1 MLHYHNKPVILKY
14 IDRLPGIMYIVVRN
28 CISQVA
34 EAGFYEKDSF
44 LFTVDGL
51 FLFIPVIYNSLLE
64 SQSSTIGDYLILE
77 DT

>member
-1 MLHYHNKPVILKY
+1 MPS
-14 IDRLPGIMYIVVRN
+14 VRN
-28 CISQVA
+28 CISKVA

-64 SQSSTIGDYLILE
+64 SQSSTIGDFFNP
-77 DT
+77 

>member
-1 MLHYHNKPVILKY
+1 MT
-14 IDRLPGIMYIVVRN
+14 VRN

-64 SQSSTIGDYLILE
+64 SQSLTIGDYLILE
-77 DT
+77 DI

>member
-1 MLHYHNKPVILKY
+1 MKKKMIIIFFFSFEGWRY
-14 IDRLPGIMYIVVRN
+14 DRN

-51 FLFIPVIYNSLLE
+51 FLFIPVIYNSLNE
-64 SQSSTIGDYLILE
+64 SQSSTIGDYSILE
-77 DT
+77 DI

>member
-1 MLHYHNKPVILKY
+1 M
-14 IDRLPGIMYIVVRN
+14 MCVRN

-77 DT
+77 DI